1 MTDPSYR
8 RVINEGLWN
17 NNPAL
22 VQILGL
28 CPLLAVSN
36 TVINSLGL
44 GLATTLTL
52 VTSNAAVSLIRRWVR
67 PDIRIPVFVLIIA
80 SVVTV
85 IELAMNAWFHEL
97 YLILGIFIP
106 LIVTNC
112 TIIARAETFASKN
125 GVIPSV
131 IDGLFMGIGFM
142 AVLVVLGAMR
152 ELVGFGTLLAH
163 ADLMFGEI
171 GKSMTLQPWE
181 QYRGYLLAILPP
193 GAFMGLGFIMGGFCP
208 GTSICAAAIGKIDAL
223 VYVGGILIGI
233 FLFSELFSRFEPW
246 YDGGFMGYMTIM
258 EAFEISPYVF
268 VFAFTLLAV
277 LAFIIADI
285 VRKRV
290 KKVVY

>member
-52 VTSNAAVSLIRRWVR
+52 VSSNAAVSLIRRWVR

-112 TIIARAETFASKN
+112 TIIARAESFASKN
-125 GVIPSV
+125 AIIPSV

-142 AVLVVLGAMR
+142 AVLVILGAMR
-152 ELVGFGTLLAH
+152 ELIGFGTLLAH

-193 GAFMGLGFIMGGFCP
+193 GAFLGLGFI
-208 GTSICAAAIGKIDAL
+208 IALKNVIDRRRAHKKQK
-223 VYVGGILIGI
+223 VTVAQP
-233 FLFSELFSRFEPW
+233 EP
-246 YDGGFMGYMTIM
+246 
-258 EAFEISPYVF
+258 A
-268 VFAFTLLAV
+268 
-277 LAFIIADI
+277 
-285 VRKRV
+285 
-290 KKVVY
+290 

>member
-52 VTSNAAVSLIRRWVR
+52 ITSNAAVSLIRRWVR

-193 GAFMGLGFIMGGFCP
+193 GAFIGLGFI
-208 GTSICAAAIGKIDAL
+208 IAIKNVIDKRRA
-223 VYVGGILIGI
+223 
-233 FLFSELFSRFEPW
+233 
-246 YDGGFMGYMTIM
+246 
-258 EAFEISPYVF
+258 
-268 VFAFTLLAV
+268 
-277 LAFIIADI
+277 
-285 VRKRV
+285 RKV
-290 KKVVY
+290 QQVAITQPEMA

>member
-1 MTDPSYR
+1 MTDTSYR

-52 VTSNAAVSLIRRWVR
+52 VSSNAAVSLIRRWVR

-112 TIIARAETFASKN
+112 TIIARAESFASKN
-125 GVIPSV
+125 AIIPSV

-193 GAFMGLGFIMGGFCP
+193 GAFLGLGFI
-208 GTSICAAAIGKIDAL
+208 IALKNVIDRRRAHKKQK
-223 VYVGGILIGI
+223 VTVAQP
-233 FLFSELFSRFEPW
+233 EP
-246 YDGGFMGYMTIM
+246 
-258 EAFEISPYVF
+258 A
-268 VFAFTLLAV
+268 
-277 LAFIIADI
+277 
-285 VRKRV
+285 
-290 KKVVY
+290 

>member
-1 MTDPSYR
+1 MTEQSYR
-8 RVINEGLWN
+8 AIINEGLWN
-17 NNPAL
+17 NNAAL

-52 VTSNAAVSLIRRWVR
+52 VASNTTVSLIRRWVR

-112 TIIARAETFASKN
+112 TIIARAESFASKN
-125 GVIPSV
+125 AVIPSA

-163 ADLMFGEI
+163 ADLMFGEL
-171 GKSMTLQPWE
+171 GKSMTIQPWE
-181 QYRGYLLAILPP
+181 QYTGHLLAILPP
-193 GAFMGLGFIMGGFCP
+193 GAFLGLGFI
-208 GTSICAAAIGKIDAL
+208 IAIKNIIDKRRARK
-223 VYVGGILIGI
+223 VPKAVV
-233 FLFSELFSRFEPW
+233 SEPE
-246 YDGGFMGYMTIM
+246 M
-258 EAFEISPYVF
+258 A
-268 VFAFTLLAV
+268 
-277 LAFIIADI
+277 
-285 VRKRV
+285 
-290 KKVVY
+290 

>member
-1 MTDPSYR
+1 MTEQSYR
-8 RVINEGLWN
+8 YLINQGLWN
-17 NNPAL
+17 NTAAL

-52 VTSNAAVSLIRRWVR
+52 VASNATVSLIRRWVR
-67 PDIRIPVFVLIIA
+67 PEIRIPVFVLIIA

-112 TIIARAETFASKN
+112 TIIARAESFASKN
-125 GVIPSV
+125 AFIPSV
-131 IDGLFMGIGFM
+131 IDGFFMGIGFM

-152 ELVGFGTLLAH
+152 ELVGFGTLLSH

-171 GKSMTLQPWE
+171 GKSMTIQPWE
-181 QYRGYLLAILPP
+181 QYKGYLLAILPP
-193 GAFMGLGFIMGGFCP
+193 GAFMGLGFI
-208 GTSICAAAIGKIDAL
+208 IAIKNVIDKRQ
-223 VYVGGILIGI
+223 
-233 FLFSELFSRFEPW
+233 SRK
-246 YDGGFMGYMTIM
+246 
-258 EAFEISPYVF
+258 VQ
-268 VFAFTLLAV
+268 
-277 LAFIIADI
+277 
-285 VRKRV
+285 
-290 KKVVY
+290 KVVVSEPEMA

>member
-1 MTDPSYR
+1 MTDQSYR
-8 RVINEGLWN
+8 YLINEGLWN
-17 NNPAL
+17 NNAAL

-52 VTSNAAVSLIRRWVR
+52 VASNATVSLIRRWVR

-112 TIIARAETFASKN
+112 TIIARAESFASKN
-125 GVIPSV
+125 AFIPSV

-142 AVLVVLGAMR
+142 VVLVVLGAMR
-152 ELVGFGTLLAH
+152 ELIGFGTLLSH

-181 QYRGYLLAILPP
+181 QYTGYLLAILPP
-193 GAFMGLGFIMGGFCP
+193 GAFLGLGFI
-208 GTSICAAAIGKIDAL
+208 IAIKNVIDKRRSRKVQKA
-223 VYVGGILIGI
+223 VV
-233 FLFSELFSRFEPW
+233 SEPE
-246 YDGGFMGYMTIM
+246 M
-258 EAFEISPYVF
+258 A
-268 VFAFTLLAV
+268 
-277 LAFIIADI
+277 
-285 VRKRV
+285 
-290 KKVVY
+290 

>member
-1 MTDPSYR
+1 MTDQSYR
-8 RVINEGLWN
+8 SVINDGLWN
-17 NNPAL
+17 NNAAL

-36 TVINSLGL
+36 TVINSIGL

-52 VTSNAAVSLIRRWVR
+52 VASNTTVSLIRRWVR

-112 TIIARAETFASKN
+112 TIIARAESFASKN
-125 GVIPSV
+125 AVIPSA

-152 ELVGFGTLLAH
+152 ELVGFGTLLSH
-163 ADLMFGEI
+163 ADLMFGEL
-171 GKSMTLQPWE
+171 GKSMTIQPWE
-181 QYRGYLLAILPP
+181 QYTGHLLAILPP
-193 GAFMGLGFIMGGFCP
+193 GAFLGLGFI
-208 GTSICAAAIGKIDAL
+208 IAIKNIIDKRRSRKVQKA
-223 VYVGGILIGI
+223 VI
-233 FLFSELFSRFEPW
+233 SEPE
-246 YDGGFMGYMTIM
+246 M
-258 EAFEISPYVF
+258 A
-268 VFAFTLLAV
+268 
-277 LAFIIADI
+277 
-285 VRKRV
+285 
-290 KKVVY
+290 

>member
-1 MTDPSYR
+1 MTDQSYR
-8 RVINEGLWN
+8 YIINQGLWN
-17 NNPAL
+17 NNAAL

-52 VTSNAAVSLIRRWVR
+52 VASNGTVSLIRRWVR
-67 PDIRIPVFVLIIA
+67 PEIRIPVFVLIIA

-112 TIIARAETFASKN
+112 TIIARAESFASKN
-125 GVIPSV
+125 AFIPSV

-142 AVLVVLGAMR
+142 VVLVVLGAMR
-152 ELVGFGTLLAH
+152 ELIGFGTLLSH

-181 QYRGYLLAILPP
+181 QYTGYLLAILPP
-193 GAFMGLGFIMGGFCP
+193 GAFLGLGFI
-208 GTSICAAAIGKIDAL
+208 IAIKNVIDKRRSRKVQKA
-223 VYVGGILIGI
+223 VV
-233 FLFSELFSRFEPW
+233 SEPE
-246 YDGGFMGYMTIM
+246 M
-258 EAFEISPYVF
+258 A
-268 VFAFTLLAV
+268 
-277 LAFIIADI
+277 
-285 VRKRV
+285 
-290 KKVVY
+290 

>member
-1 MTDPSYR
+1 MNDQGYR
-8 RVINEGLWN
+8 YIINQGQWN
-17 NNPAL
+17 NNAAL

-52 VTSNAAVSLIRRWVR
+52 VASNATVSLIRRWVR
-67 PDIRIPVFVLIIA
+67 PEIRIPVFVLIIA

-112 TIIARAETFASKN
+112 TIIARAESFASKN
-125 GVIPSV
+125 AFIPSV
-131 IDGLFMGIGFM
+131 IDGFFMGIGFM

-152 ELVGFGTLLAH
+152 ELVGFGTLLSH

-171 GKSMTLQPWE
+171 GKSMTIQPWE
-181 QYRGYLLAILPP
+181 QYKGYLLAILPP
-193 GAFMGLGFIMGGFCP
+193 GAFMGLGFI
-208 GTSICAAAIGKIDAL
+208 IAIKNVIDKRQ
-223 VYVGGILIGI
+223 
-233 FLFSELFSRFEPW
+233 SRK
-246 YDGGFMGYMTIM
+246 
-258 EAFEISPYVF
+258 VQ
-268 VFAFTLLAV
+268 
-277 LAFIIADI
+277 
-285 VRKRV
+285 
-290 KKVVY
+290 KVVVSEPEMA

>member
-1 MTDPSYR
+1 MIEQSYL

-52 VTSNAAVSLIRRWVR
+52 VASNATVSLIRRWVR

-85 IELAMNAWFHEL
+85 IELAMNAWFYEL

-152 ELVGFGTLLAH
+152 ELLGFGTLLSH

-171 GKSMTLQPWE
+171 GKSMTLHPWE

-193 GAFMGLGFIMGGFCP
+193 GAFLGLGFI
-208 GTSICAAAIGKIDAL
+208 IAIKNVIDKRHARK
-223 VYVGGILIGI
+223 VQKVAVAQP
-233 FLFSELFSRFEPW
+233 EL
-246 YDGGFMGYMTIM
+246 
-258 EAFEISPYVF
+258 A
-268 VFAFTLLAV
+268 
-277 LAFIIADI
+277 
-285 VRKRV
+285 
-290 KKVVY
+290 

>member
-1 MTDPSYR
+1 MTQQSYR
-8 RVINEGLWN
+8 HVINDGLWN

-36 TVINSLGL
+36 TVVNSLGL

-52 VTSNAAVSLIRRWVR
+52 VASNATVSLIRRWVR

-80 SVVTV
+80 SIVTV

-112 TIIARAETFASKN
+112 TIIARAESFASKN
-125 GVIPSV
+125 ALIPSI

-152 ELVGFGTLLAH
+152 ELMGFGTLLSH
-163 ADLMFGEI
+163 AELMFGEI
-171 GKSMTLQPWE
+171 GKSLTLQPWE
-181 QYRGYLLAILPP
+181 QYRGYLLAVLPP
-193 GAFMGLGFIMGGFCP
+193 GAFMGLGFI
-208 GTSICAAAIGKIDAL
+208 IAIKNVID
-223 VYVGGILIGI
+223 
-233 FLFSELFSRFEPW
+233 
-246 YDGGFMGYMTIM
+246 
-258 EAFEISPYVF
+258 
-268 VFAFTLLAV
+268 
-277 LAFIIADI
+277 
-285 VRKRV
+285 KRRAH
-290 KKVVY
+290 KVQKVAITQPEMA